1 MKLHRPLVAAVAAL
15 TMVAASSL
23 AHANYVSIA
32 RQSVTMRSGPG
43 TKHTAQWTLSKGYP
57 LKVTARSGK
66 WVKVR
71 DFENDTG
78 WVYKPMT
85 NQVRHH
91 IVKASTAN
99 LRSGPATRYK
109 LVGKAG
115 YGEVLR
121 ALDQRDRWV
130 KVRTD
135 AGVQGWVA
143 RSLLW
148 GW

>member
-1 MKLHRPLVAAVAAL
+1 VDRSSRGWSGEVGPVTSTLARLGFDPNAAGALCGPEVMMRLVASDLAAAPEPAVY
-15 TMVAASSL
+15 TG
-23 AHANYVSIA
+23 
-32 RQSVTMRSGPG
+32 SG
-43 TKHTAQWTLSKGYP
+43 L
-57 LKVTARSGK
+57 
-66 WVKVR
+66 
-71 DFENDTG
+71 
-78 WVYKPMT
+78 
-85 NQVRHH
+85 
-91 IVKASTAN
+91 AN

-143 RSLLW
+143 RRRARSMRVRRAW
-148 GW
+148 ASSRTT

>member
-1 MKLHRPLVAAVAAL
+1 
-15 TMVAASSL
+15 MVAASSL

-32 RQSVTMRSGPG
+32 RESVTMRSGPG

-57 LKVTARSGK
+57 LKVTASSGQ